1 MRGIGGYDEERITH
15 TCSLSVFQVHDVL
28 LSCMDLKG
36 LMPSGPQTKRAS
48 CPQAHRRPRL
58 RGSSEGPGSEVP

>member
-1 MRGIGGYDEERITH
+1 MTITMNMTDMMITN

-36 LMPSGPQTKRAS
+36 LMPSGPQTKRPS
-48 CPQAHRRPRL
+48 YI
-58 RGSSEGPGSEVP
+58 EVQQVLTLEKAQ